1 MHYGFAEN
9 PGLGLQGRFYYVHTA
24 ARALAAMNAER
35 VEPVAV
41 RPAGAAPGA
50 GDAASAR
57 NWRDDLVDSLVAE
70 QRADGSWKNP
80 VDRWMEGEPELASI
94 YALLALEEAL
104 KPVSV
109 AR

>member
-1 MHYGFAEN
+1 MCIRDS
-9 PGLGLQGRFYYVHTA
+9 GLQGRFYYVHTA

-35 VEPVAV
+35 VEPVAA
-41 RPAGAAPGA
+41 RPAGASPGTGPA
-50 GDAASAR
+50 GAR
-57 NWRDDLVDSLVAE
+57 NWRDDLVDALVSE
-70 QRADGSWKNP
+70 QRPDGSWKNP
-80 VDRWMEGEPELASI
+80 VDRWMEGEPEMASI